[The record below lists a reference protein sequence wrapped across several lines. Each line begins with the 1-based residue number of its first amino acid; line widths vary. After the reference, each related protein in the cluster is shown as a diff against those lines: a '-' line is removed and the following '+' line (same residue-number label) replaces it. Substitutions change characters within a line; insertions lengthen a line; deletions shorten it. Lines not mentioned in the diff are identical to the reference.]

1 MQVTAVFPST
11 PTREEMGILSV
22 PPQEPIEINSMK
34 KTLIAIM
41 ALSGIVAGATV
52 DDALFG
58 ISDFKGA
65 TSTIDINN
73 TGETLTLTDSTTKEG
88 YLEISGA
95 NFSHNTYKD
104 NGQGKRAYITLTFV
118 IDLAKLTTPTAD
130 TPFFLDNVESNT
142 NTATSGWGT
151 VLTTDR
157 KFKGAWDGVSW
168 NNSDN
173 YTTTA
178 LGNTGTAVLTFNT
191 GWDGVTGTSDHA
203 DPEGTGSY
211 CYSQVYLNG
220 VQISQTDKGK
230 GLAHGSTVNT
240 IFINEAF
247 VDAIEEMYVHNSM
260 VHGNEATSLYNSVI
274 PEPTTATLSLLA
286 LAGLAARRRR
296 K

>member
-1 MQVTAVFPST
+1 
-11 PTREEMGILSV
+11 
-22 PPQEPIEINSMK
+22 MK

-58 ISDFKGA
+58 ISDFKGL

-73 TGETLTLTDSTTKEG
+73 TGKTLTLTDSTTKEG

-95 NFSHNTYKD
+95 DFSHNTYKD
-104 NGQGKRAYITLTFV
+104 DETAKRAYITLTFV

-130 TPFFLDNVESNT
+130 TPFFLDNVESKT
-142 NTATSGWGT
+142 DTTTSGWGT

-157 KFKGAWDGVSW
+157 KFKGAWDGVFW
-168 NNSDN
+168 NNDNN

-191 GWDGVTGTSDHA
+191 GWDGVTGTEA
-203 DPEGTGSY
+203 DPESQGGN
-211 CYSQVYLNG
+211 CDSQVYLNG

-230 GLAHGSTVNT
+230 GLAHGQVVNT

-247 VDAIEEMYVHNSM
+247 VGAIEEMYVHNSM
-260 VHGNEATSLYNSVI
+260 VHGEGATSLYNSVI

>member
-1 MQVTAVFPST
+1 MTAVFPST

-58 ISDFKGA
+58 ISDFKGL

-95 NFSHNTYKD
+95 DFSYNTYSTQD
-104 NGQGKRAYITLTFV
+104 NGTQKAKRAYITLTFV
-118 IDLAKLTTPTAD
+118 IDLAKLTTSTTD
-130 TPFFLDNVESNT
+130 TPFFLDNVN
-142 NTATSGWGT
+142 WGT

-157 KFKGAWDGVSW
+157 KFKGAWNGVSW
-168 NNSDN
+168 TGANN

-191 GWDGVTGTSDHA
+191 GWDGVTGTEDTTIS
-203 DPEGTGSY
+203 DPESTGNC

-230 GLAHGSTVNT
+230 GLAHGQVVNT

-247 VDAIEEMYVHNSM
+247 VGAIEEMYVHNSM
-260 VHGNEATSLYNSVI
+260 VHGEGATSLYNSVI